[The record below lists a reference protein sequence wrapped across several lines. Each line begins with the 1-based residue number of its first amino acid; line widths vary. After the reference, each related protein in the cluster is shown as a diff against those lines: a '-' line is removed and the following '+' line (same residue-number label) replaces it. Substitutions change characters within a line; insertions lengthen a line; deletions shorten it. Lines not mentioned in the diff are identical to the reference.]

1 MHDITH
7 IGFAVMRRVAYGLN
21 VNLRECQSF
30 QGINYLSELRCVSSP
45 ERSLE
50 SREVAIF
57 WQSRS
62 CFARIVT
69 PGTALIILAYMK
81 GSREQATSE
90 PALAYIGAH

>member
-57 WQSRS
+57 LAISFMYMFCANRN
-62 CFARIVT
+62 AGHRVNN
-69 PGTALIILAYMK
+69 PGLYEGFQRT
-81 GSREQATSE
+81 GDV
-90 PALAYIGAH
+90 